1 MRLSKPKILTAVFS
15 TKVAATVCLLALI
28 LTSLVGCTPAAPN
41 MVTVVD
47 PTELALLEFKGQWVT
62 TDKSKCVSPSG
73 KYLLAAIQGTATET
87 MSAIPLPARS
97 EGENIT
103 PVTSL
108 GESINFYSVDT
119 SWTKNNLVQWLP
131 VGWLS
136 EEKCVFVVHGWFDQ
150 GEHQGER
157 GTCVMIGDLAQNLT
171 SPIAFIESPVQGKTV
186 DDLVLSDAG
195 KLILRI
201 SNDIWTVDVESGEKT
216 LLRDDFPDYG
226 TLFYLAISPK
236 GDYAVYNLNQDDKL
250 GVFIMDLATGEE
262 KPLLPA
268 GDTLSFYPTWSP
280 DGKYVAAYTA
290 NALPDASGQGL
301 QLYKLLPGED
311 GPMPAAQNIT
321 IADTQGNVVKT
332 IALGPKDDGTDQ
344 FLFQNIWLADSKNI
358 AFVSAD
364 VVLGKWGEVK
374 TLEYAKS
381 WIADVESSDDPVM
394 CADLIDMQEGES
406 QSISY
411 IFSSLSL
418 PEGHGMLLSLGYP
431 DNASVWQISKEG
443 SPRKLT
449 DGWWQTPRFQPY
461 FQDGVIGAV
470 RTDDGALGVWWAS
483 AQDSLRFGESE
494 MNEVSIV
501 AHTDEILITMAHDYM
516 SNDTV
521 ITIYDMLKQVEQDVS
536 GS

>member
-1 MRLSKPKILTAVFS
+1 MSSSKPKIGMAVCCMILVS
-15 TKVAATVCLLALI
+15 VYLI
-28 LTSLVGCTPAAPN
+28 GCTQTSPN

-47 PTELALLEFKGQWVT
+47 PTELARLEFKGQWVT
-62 TDKSKCVSPSG
+62 TDKTKCVSPSG
-73 KYLLAAIQGTATET
+73 EYLLAAVQGITTET
-87 MSAIPLPARS
+87 MSAIPLPPKG
-97 EGENIT
+97 EGEGVT

-119 SWTKNNLVQWLP
+119 TWTKNNLVQWLP

-136 EEKCVFVVHGWFDQ
+136 DEKCVFVVHGWFNQ

-157 GTCVMIGDLAQNLT
+157 GTSVMIGDLAQNLT
-171 SPIAFIESPVQGKTV
+171 SPIAFIESPIQGKTV
-186 DDLVLSDAG
+186 DDLVLSDTG

-201 SNDIWTVDVESGEKT
+201 SNDIWVVDLESGEKT

-250 GVFIMDLATGEE
+250 GVFIMDLETGEE

-268 GDTLSFYPTWSP
+268 GETLSFYPAWSP
-280 DGKYVAAYTA
+280 DGKYIAAYTA
-290 NALPDASGQGL
+290 SALPDASGQGL

-311 GPMPAAQNIT
+311 GPMPAAQNIV
-321 IADTQGNVVKT
+321 IADTMGNVVKT
-332 IALGPKDDGTDQ
+332 IALGPKDDGMDQ

-374 TLEYAKS
+374 TLEYAKA
-381 WIADVESSDDPVM
+381 WIADVESQEDPVM
-394 CADLIDMQEGES
+394 RCDLRDTQENDDHR
-406 QSISY
+406 ISY

-418 PEGHGMLLSLGYP
+418 PQGNGMLLSLGYP
-431 DNASVWQISKEG
+431 DNASVWQIPQEG
-443 SPRKLT
+443 DPQKLT

-461 FQDGVIGAV
+461 FQDGVVGAV
-470 RTDDGALGVWWAS
+470 RTSDGAVGVWWAN
-483 AQDSLRFGESE
+483 AQDSLKFDETD
-494 MNEVSIV
+494 MNEISIV
-501 AHTDEILITMAHDYM
+501 AHTDKIFITMAHDYM
-516 SNDTV
+516 TNDSV
-521 ITIYDMLKQVEQDVS
+521 ITIYDMLKQVEQDAS
-536 GS
+536 GN